1 MKMESLQNNLAS
13 YIAENSMLFNKHA
26 ERIVYALFGSSWAAM
41 FTTETN
47 LEKKQFYIVIF
58 LCIYNRE
65 NEMCIFS
72 KRNVH
77 FLCFFSRF
85 PSSYLMGF

>member
-13 YIAENSMLFNKHA
+13 YIAENSRLFNKHA

-58 LCIYNRE
+58 LCILYLSIEMVYRIYNATHRTSFTQVCSIWE
-65 NEMCIFS
+65 I
-72 KRNVH
+72 RT
-77 FLCFFSRF
+77 
-85 PSSYLMGF
+85 